1 MPIVVEDGI
10 TLTLHNGDTVTLY
23 ERNISVAERKAINK
37 RMMVFLSSLE
47 YKKKLGE
54 KIDEKRKA
62 IEENDSLNGDREKL
76 LEDVAIEGADLIS
89 SVDQVEIHAEVLS
102 RRFQSWDVYATQ
114 KDMDEGKYVELSMGA
129 LMTFCEKPKRAA
141 LVGEIV
147 EKLLEHDKREEKNV
161 LSGVVDGGSISIAT
175 PPLA

>member
-10 TLTLHNGDTVTLY
+10 TLTLHNGDQVTLY

-62 IEENDSLNGDREKL
+62 IEDDQSLNGDREKL
-76 LEDVAIEGADLIS
+76 LEDVAVEGADLIS

-114 KDMDEGKYVELSMGA
+114 KDMDEGKHVDLSMDA

-141 LVGEIV
+141 LISEIV

-161 LSGVVDGGSISIAT
+161 PSGAAVIGNGSTAT